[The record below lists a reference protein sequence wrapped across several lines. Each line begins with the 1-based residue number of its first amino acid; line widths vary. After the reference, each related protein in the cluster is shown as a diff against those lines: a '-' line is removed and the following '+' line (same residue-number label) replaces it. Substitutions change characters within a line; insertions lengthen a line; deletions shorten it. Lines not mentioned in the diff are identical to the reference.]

1 MSLIP
6 EENIWLVWVV
16 VVAVAAFAIFA
27 EQKWKWA
34 ASITGV
40 TIAIFGSMLLVNL
53 KIVPAKSPV
62 YSVISGYL
70 LPLSIPLL
78 LFKCDLKRIIKE
90 SGKLFLLVNIAI
102 LGSMLSA
109 LVCGIVL
116 RNTEFI
122 QGIMAM
128 QVGAYVG
135 GTVNMIAMGNVYKM
149 DPSYIN
155 AAAVVANAF
164 VAVLFVI
171 FNFLVNSK
179 FLRRNFK
186 HAHIDAYESGAE
198 AGKTLQEQY
207 WKPKSISYLNIAMS
221 LATAMAITG
230 ISAWVASLVNASGI
244 HENLK
249 MILGNVYLIMSF
261 VTIALVTILPK
272 YFEGLNGAEE
282 LGNFLI
288 MLFFVSLGLAADI
301 GLFLQVGPVMIVTAI
316 IMIFFNFA
324 LPLLYGKIRKE
335 NFEEVML
342 VSCSTIG
349 GPTTGAA
356 FAISPGWSSL
366 IVPALLVGLWGY
378 AIGNLAGVF
387 VASLIP

>member
-6 EENIWLVWVV
+6 QDNIWLVWVV
-16 VVAVAAFAIFA
+16 VVGVAAFSIFA

-53 KIVPAKSPV
+53 KIVPASSPV
-62 YSVISGYL
+62 YGVISGYL

-78 LFKCDLKRIIKE
+78 LFKCDLKKIIRD
-90 SGKLFLLVNIAI
+90 SGKAFLTVNVAI

-109 LVCGIVL
+109 LICGIVL
-116 RNTEFI
+116 KNVEHI

-171 FNFLVNSK
+171 FNVLVNSK
-179 FLRRNFK
+179 FLRRGW
-186 HAHIDAYESGAE
+186 AHPHITAYESGAE
-198 AGKTLQEQY
+198 EGKTLQEQY
-207 WKPKSISYLNIAMS
+207 WKPKPISYLNIAMS

-230 ISAWVASLVNASGI
+230 ISAWIASLVNASGL
-244 HENLK
+244 HDNLK

-261 VTIALVTILPK
+261 ATIALVTIFPK
-272 YFEGLNGAEE
+272 FFEKLNGAEE

-301 GLFLQVGPVMIVTAI
+301 GLFLKVGPVMIVTAI
-316 IMIFFNFA
+316 IMIICNFL
-324 LPLLYGKIRKE
+324 LPLIIGKFAKW
-335 NFEEVML
+335 NLEEIML
-342 VSCSTIG
+342 ASTSTIG

-356 FAISPGWSSL
+356 FAISHGWSSM
-366 IVPALLVGLWGY
+366 IVPAILIGLWGY
-378 AIGNLAGVF
+378 AVGNIAGVF